1 MKLTIN
7 KYYLLLITLIFLNLK
22 FFYLVDTS
30 NFNLFFLNYTDFVF
44 IINVSVFLYQLIRN
58 NFNFDRA
65 SFVFFSVIILLVIIS
80 AIRAS
85 MVYNQSF
92 FSGIVAQ
99 RLWFSWMLIFYFI
112 INSLNFHRMT
122 IEGIKKTITLLC
134 TVYSLVCILQ
144 YFLIDIY
151 SFTYVVENTRYND
164 TRLFFNVIFLV
175 FAIGI
180 KVDSVFLVRKNHI
193 INIVELLMYFFVI
206 IFITKGRM
214 QSLSI
219 LIAIVLCTFLRQNI
233 SIKRKLLYSF
243 YAMIVTVLFLQTSM
257 GQDLLNLSIGKSVQA
272 DTLSIRDSARN
283 YYWGLYTKSWGNIF
297 FGSGIPNANNTYAI
311 SVLNPI
317 WSGSIDARYYLDDVG
332 IMAII
337 VRYGLLGILIW
348 IMTMVFNLKNSFK
361 IYYKSGEVAYLLF
374 FFVDILGCWTLIPT
388 MFNNSPI
395 LPMITAMSFYNFK
408 VLSTMEVR
416 KI

>member
-122 IEGIKKTITLLC
+122 IEGIKKTIT
-134 TVYSLVCILQ
+134 
-144 YFLIDIY
+144 
-151 SFTYVVENTRYND
+151 
-164 TRLFFNVIFLV
+164 
-175 FAIGI
+175 
-180 KVDSVFLVRKNHI
+180 
-193 INIVELLMYFFVI
+193 
-206 IFITKGRM
+206 
-214 QSLSI
+214 
-219 LIAIVLCTFLRQNI
+219 
-233 SIKRKLLYSF
+233 
-243 YAMIVTVLFLQTSM
+243 
-257 GQDLLNLSIGKSVQA
+257 
-272 DTLSIRDSARN
+272 
-283 YYWGLYTKSWGNIF
+283 
-297 FGSGIPNANNTYAI
+297 
-311 SVLNPI
+311 
-317 WSGSIDARYYLDDVG
+317 
-332 IMAII
+332 
-337 VRYGLLGILIW
+337 
-348 IMTMVFNLKNSFK
+348 
-361 IYYKSGEVAYLLF
+361 
-374 FFVDILGCWTLIPT
+374 
-388 MFNNSPI
+388 
-395 LPMITAMSFYNFK
+395 
-408 VLSTMEVR
+408 
-416 KI
+416 